1 MAVITFDDLDAAG
14 GSDQTDETGGAAA
27 PDTSQAPAP
36 AESEAGTPPAP
47 AKPAVVPAGLRNNNP
62 GNIRA
67 DKTKWQGQTGANKG
81 FATFGTP
88 EDGIRAA
95 AINLQAKGEKH
106 GLTTVAGI
114 IGDPKNGWAPPNEN
128 DTPAYVAQVAAEL
141 GVKPDDPLDLSDPNL
156 VNQFLGAIFTRENG
170 KNPYT
175 PQQMAT
181 GVKLA
186 TGKAPTAGAPAA
198 SGGPITFDDLD
209 VPKSGPITFDDLDPP
224 KPTFWQGV
232 ENWLT
237 TNLKSGKGPG
247 GSVASRGIA
256 NVAQGETGELTPFAA
271 DKSTAGAFVQGF
283 AEGGAPMG
291 EMGPAAIDWMQQHGW
306 SPTDKNL
313 NLINATTGYLMNAAG
328 YTGGEL
334 LNAMSKVFSGG
345 LSGFHQGLTNVL
357 TGAGMDPQS
366 ASDFAREVTGYFEIE
381 GSRGGGHPELVP
393 RVEVPDWAKPTPPP
407 KPKAQERPNQPRT
420 PPPQR
425 PDETDEQYQERLKT
439 TFWPN
444 PPDSGLGKIGL
455 ARPGEPPPPSSVLP
469 TPILKPAPKVPG
481 PPRPEP
487 DVTAAPSGE
496 GGIPRRVI
504 ADDVAVTS
512 TGREVPVQYAV
523 VEASHLVPSQTL
535 DGVTNKDFPAELQPR
550 DRSRAVSQQ
559 QVATI
564 AQNLNPRLLDKSP
577 TASDGAPI
585 ISATGVVESGNGRTL
600 AIQRAYADG
609 SEASEGY
616 RQYLKDQG
624 YPVDGMT
631 APVLVRVR
639 NVEMTPEERGTF
651 VREANK
657 SGVSGYSVTEQAM
670 ADANAL
676 DDAALD
682 LYTGGD
688 VQLVANRPF
697 VREFISRAVTPAE
710 YGELVGAD
718 GSLSKKGIA
727 RVQTALLAK
736 AYGDPALVEKVA
748 ESPDS
753 DIKAIGGALLDI
765 APEWARLRAAVR
777 RGSVPAEMDQTANLI
792 AAANLVERARQEG
805 VKLKDLTSQV
815 DAFTGKAIDPL
826 TESWL
831 RLMFRDTDDW
841 KRPTGRKSLADA
853 VRLFAEEAKKAVGG
867 ENLLGLPPTSPA
879 DILALAKKRQELGGQ
894 PDNTAG
900 LSGNG
905 EGFRSPGGQGAGP
918 EVPGNASPGGWQ
930 TAETGGTAGAAP
942 GPGPVESFPRD
953 QTFKFT
959 RGLKAAMSNI
969 TTDVRA
975 YAARLGVPLAYEP
988 VNGARVGAS
997 FVMERGRQTGNE
1009 SMVIVHSNGGI
1020 EAHTSEQPEAVTFGP
1035 TTIAMWEDPQTRIV
1049 SLHNHPSGAG
1059 PSEPD
1064 VVALN
1069 YPGHL
1074 GMVVIGQ
1081 NGDFHV
1087 ATLARP
1093 MKNVGTKFS
1102 QPVGRLEFQLAAYNA
1117 GKAADKYGYPIFE
1130 RGEMHPDEGRE
1141 LRAYIRNAALD
1152 RAGLIDYTTNYEV
1165 PARHRG
1171 WVEQAIEEAA
1181 SGIRESLKD
1190 SKRFELAPRRPSGVY
1205 RPPGSVSFDG
1215 TIKEIFA
1222 GNRRAEA
1229 SPGNGVRPE
1238 NGPGRTP
1245 PKAYR
1250 KPTQIKLLEG
1260 RDSLREEEEKITE
1273 PGAVD
1278 AHGRALPQYVFPGME
1293 KATETEALIHKNA
1306 DAATRERIEA
1316 DLQRRSDETATRMK
1330 AEEHTRTI
1338 ARRQAEQYVR
1348 PKSEKSREPDMFG
1361 PPPTKQK
1368 SLFQLQ
1374 AAEKPFFS
1382 ALTRAVETSKTAKAT
1397 GAQWLA
1403 TLRNTPGI
1411 KSEEMEWSHIE
1422 DFLRGQTK
1430 PITRDELLAHARE
1443 HEVHIQEHVGGE
1455 PWPPEKI
1462 AEFQRRY
1469 EDIVNLRDRGGQMS
1483 HHEAERRLKALN
1495 DEFGPHEYE
1504 GLPSYGKIT
1513 TPTRFGNWRLA
1524 GGKNYRELRMTLP
1537 HKAQDLDGE
1546 LKNLGY
1552 EVLWNDDGTFA
1563 DGVKRLSDGAEMD
1576 WTELPEGRAREISRR
1591 IIQGMP
1597 EMAETGTF
1605 RTSHWNEPNIL
1616 AHVRFD
1622 ERTGPNGERILHTAE
1637 IQSDWHQ
1644 RGRREGY
1651 AGDPARIRG
1660 LQAEADEAAKE
1671 YAEAEAANDAA
1682 LAAADAHMDRPHPSM
1697 NLPLPEL
1704 RRQTEENQRKSAEI
1718 SARMTETIERLT
1730 KARNRD
1736 FDAKRAL
1743 REAQTTGLPNAPFK
1757 TAWHEL
1763 AFKRLLRY
1771 AAEHG
1776 YDRLSWDNGDV
1787 NAERYDLS
1795 KHIDR
1800 VTLQDNT
1807 SGGIGEAKLE
1817 GPFEWGLLSAY
1828 DKNGKKVI
1836 DDRHV
1841 RSPEEIADHIG
1852 KEAAEKLLN
1861 AKPTRQRSAG
1871 LGVRERRLD
1880 NADLKVGGKGMRE
1893 FYDKIIPQFANKYVK
1908 KWGSKVEDTHIETV
1922 DRELGGYMGPTA
1934 TLNEV
1939 REMRKALH
1947 DRGETVQIH
1956 QQLEDVKNQMEVGGS
1971 FEQAMSDHGSPHLAR
1986 LFGGEM
1992 AHKTENVPVH
2002 SVRITPEMRESLMR
2016 GQPLFER
2023 GRKGAEEAG
2032 TGLRRPV
2039 LLDDVVAE
2047 LPHNPSL
2054 REREVIAQVG
2064 KIANRIVP
2072 KAEVIPARRIMPADS
2087 VASERARGQSIT
2099 GATTQGTRKV
2109 IAWSLASKD
2118 PVHTLRHE
2126 AIHWLRHSG
2135 FITASE
2141 WSKLVDAAR
2150 KGDWIGK
2157 YNIASR
2163 YRDLHADGQIEEAI
2177 AEHFAAWRKAPGI
2190 VPVLLRPIFEKLARL
2205 LDKVRDH
2212 LQTAFGGDVTARNI
2226 FSRIESGEI
2235 GNRDRTPRI
2244 PHLGVDLP
2252 PAKSGPQPFGR
2263 RTQFQFNPDNLP
2275 EKLQDPARS
2284 AQEIVRN
2291 FRMLLAPM
2299 AEGGDAARAVV
2310 KDWANRI
2317 RLAHWHG
2324 QQMDKRLKDRFTP
2337 EQRKR
2342 MWEAADEESVARQQ
2356 GRNDMEGIG
2365 LNRLTAEERD
2375 EVLAQQRDAEMTWE
2389 AAKAVGLV
2397 RVENEGLPSYV
2408 PRMFV
2413 DMAEG
2418 GAKPLR
2424 GNEARSIPGY
2434 GRQVRTS
2441 TPNLKQRKYLTTEES
2456 EAAASAKFD
2465 TEAKVVRDIRTLP
2478 LATMKLREAVAGR
2491 ALINAIKEAG
2501 RQVGEETVVE
2511 GAPPFDPEHRWFTID
2526 GNPAFTTWR
2535 PRFTKDPDTGR
2546 YTAMKDES
2554 GNTVFERVPVHVRDD
2569 WEGPLRSVLASPDG
2583 AAYQAFMTL
2592 KGKAM
2597 NNVMFSPFVQLHL
2610 LTELGRALPA
2620 DPKGL
2625 LTFKG
2630 ANLKILAEG
2639 NLIKN
2644 DPEVMTRAILAGL
2657 VPIGRHFEMQD
2668 ITGVAASEQIRPGRS
2683 WTAQILGAVPGL
2695 FDPKAGE
2702 KVYRSVDA
2710 MGDFLHNTLLWDR
2723 VADLQAG
2730 LFKTFSDN
2738 MVAKGY
2744 DQQTADR
2751 MAAHWA
2757 NRYAGTLPREAM
2769 SQLSRKI
2776 ANVVLFSRTYTLG
2789 NLAVV
2794 KDMINGLPRD
2804 LQAQILRDAGAETL
2818 SKVTSL
2824 ARRKTIAIVAIDV
2837 AMMYA
2842 ANSLLTNG
2850 IAYLTARSNGD
2861 QIWQDY
2867 VDRLK
2872 SLSAGIKAHPLR
2884 LLNPFIPLDLI
2895 SATATNEIDPETGM
2909 PLRRVLIGYDKQGTA
2924 IYARNPLGKFA
2935 EEYANWTEAP
2945 LATLKSKLSPF
2956 ARPTLD
2962 MVSNNAGIGDK
2973 KLWQPSDSPE
2983 VVMGKIIGHYIEA
2996 FLPMDQIESGYNI
3009 LMGQARSTDAAK
3021 LALRTVGV
3029 TVRRGYPG
3037 GPAAG
3042 FAHDIRSQ
3050 HEQAIQAALPDIHR
3064 QYDSGDKNGAARALA
3079 KLGMTARERVY
3090 LLRSWATPA
3099 SRARAP
3105 RYATPDQRNQLRTL
3119 QKGQQ

>member
-1 MAVITFDDLDAAG
+1 
-14 GSDQTDETGGAAA
+14 
-27 PDTSQAPAP
+27 
-36 AESEAGTPPAP
+36 
-47 AKPAVVPAGLRNNNP
+47 
-62 GNIRA
+62 
-67 DKTKWQGQTGANKG
+67 
-81 FATFGTP
+81 
-88 EDGIRAA
+88 
-95 AINLQAKGEKH
+95 
-106 GLTTVAGI
+106 
-114 IGDPKNGWAPPNEN
+114 
-128 DTPAYVAQVAAEL
+128 
-141 GVKPDDPLDLSDPNL
+141 
-156 VNQFLGAIFTRENG
+156 
-170 KNPYT
+170 
-175 PQQMAT
+175 
-181 GVKLA
+181 
-186 TGKAPTAGAPAA
+186 
-198 SGGPITFDDLD
+198 
-209 VPKSGPITFDDLDPP
+209 
-224 KPTFWQGV
+224 
-232 ENWLT
+232 
-237 TNLKSGKGPG
+237 
-247 GSVASRGIA
+247 
-256 NVAQGETGELTPFAA
+256 
-271 DKSTAGAFVQGF
+271 
-283 AEGGAPMG
+283 
-291 EMGPAAIDWMQQHGW
+291 
-306 SPTDKNL
+306 
-313 NLINATTGYLMNAAG
+313 
-328 YTGGEL
+328 
-334 LNAMSKVFSGG
+334 
-345 LSGFHQGLTNVL
+345 
-357 TGAGMDPQS
+357 
-366 ASDFAREVTGYFEIE
+366 
-381 GSRGGGHPELVP
+381 
-393 RVEVPDWAKPTPPP
+393 
-407 KPKAQERPNQPRT
+407 
-420 PPPQR
+420 
-425 PDETDEQYQERLKT
+425 
-439 TFWPN
+439 
-444 PPDSGLGKIGL
+444 
-455 ARPGEPPPPSSVLP
+455 
-469 TPILKPAPKVPG
+469 
-481 PPRPEP
+481 
-487 DVTAAPSGE
+487 
-496 GGIPRRVI
+496 
-504 ADDVAVTS
+504 
-512 TGREVPVQYAV
+512 
-523 VEASHLVPSQTL
+523 
-535 DGVTNKDFPAELQPR
+535 
-550 DRSRAVSQQ
+550 
-559 QVATI
+559 
-564 AQNLNPRLLDKSP
+564 
-577 TASDGAPI
+577 
-585 ISATGVVESGNGRTL
+585 
-600 AIQRAYADG
+600 
-609 SEASEGY
+609 
-616 RQYLKDQG
+616 
-624 YPVDGMT
+624 
-631 APVLVRVR
+631 
-639 NVEMTPEERGTF
+639 
-651 VREANK
+651 
-657 SGVSGYSVTEQAM
+657 
-670 ADANAL
+670 
-676 DDAALD
+676 
-682 LYTGGD
+682 
-688 VQLVANRPF
+688 
-697 VREFISRAVTPAE
+697 
-710 YGELVGAD
+710 
-718 GSLSKKGIA
+718 
-727 RVQTALLAK
+727 
-736 AYGDPALVEKVA
+736 
-748 ESPDS
+748 
-753 DIKAIGGALLDI
+753 
-765 APEWARLRAAVR
+765 
-777 RGSVPAEMDQTANLI
+777 
-792 AAANLVERARQEG
+792 
-805 VKLKDLTSQV
+805 
-815 DAFTGKAIDPL
+815 
-826 TESWL
+826 
-831 RLMFRDTDDW
+831 
-841 KRPTGRKSLADA
+841 
-853 VRLFAEEAKKAVGG
+853 
-867 ENLLGLPPTSPA
+867 
-879 DILALAKKRQELGGQ
+879 
-894 PDNTAG
+894 
-900 LSGNG
+900 
-905 EGFRSPGGQGAGP
+905 
-918 EVPGNASPGGWQ
+918 
-930 TAETGGTAGAAP
+930 
-942 GPGPVESFPRD
+942 
-953 QTFKFT
+953 
-959 RGLKAAMSNI
+959 MSNI

-1049 SLHNHPSGAG
+1049 SLHNHPSGSG

-1093 MKNVGTKFS
+1093 LKNVGTKFS

-1205 RPPGSVSFDG
+1205 RPAGSVSFDG
-1215 TIKEIFA
+1215 TIKDIFA
-1222 GNRRAEA
+1222 RNRSAERPSGNE
-1229 SPGNGVRPE
+1229 VRPE

-1430 PITRDELLAHARE
+1430 PITRDELLAHVSG
-1443 HEVHIQEHVGGE
+1443 HEVQIHESIGGE
-1455 PWPPEKI
+1455 PWSPEKT
-1462 AEFQRRY
+1462 AEYQRRY
-1469 EDIVNLRDRGGQMS
+1469 DEIVNLRDRGGQMS
-1483 HHEAERRLKALN
+1483 HHEAENRLKALN
-1495 DEFGPHEYE
+1495 KEFGPHEYE
-1504 GLPSYGKIT
+1504 GLPSEGKIK
-1513 TPTRFGNWRLA
+1513 TPTKFGGWRLK
-1524 GGKNYRELRMTLP
+1524 GGENYREIKLTLP
-1537 HKAQDLDGE
+1537 SRGGE
-1546 LKNLGY
+1546 LKRIPM
-1552 EVLWNDDGTFA
+1552 DDGA
-1563 DGVKRLSDGAEMD
+1563 GGVVNRVGS
-1576 WTELPEGRAREISRR
+1576 TEDFN
-1591 IIQGMP
+1591 
-1597 EMAETGTF
+1597 TGHF
-1605 RTSHWNEPNIL
+1605 EEPNVVG
-1616 AHVRFD
+1616 HGRVDDRV
-1622 ERTGPNGERILHTAE
+1622 GPNGEKVLHTAE

-1644 RGRREGY
+1644 RGRKQGY
-1651 AGDPARIRG
+1651 SGIVHKERFKAAEKAYDDMRPEVTEMVKRHDNFGFDDVATARAAIGGDPYSWDYDTVADRDLAERWSRARQE
-1660 LQAEADEAAKE
+1660 LKAA
-1671 YAEAEAANDAA
+1671 
-1682 LAAADAHMDRPHPSM
+1682 
-1697 NLPLPEL
+1697 
-1704 RRQTEENQRKSAEI
+1704 
-1718 SARMTETIERLT
+1718 
-1730 KARNRD
+1730 
-1736 FDAKRAL
+1736 
-1743 REAQTTGLPNAPFK
+1743 REAKNGVPDAPFK
-1757 TAWHEL
+1757 NSWHEL
-1763 AFKRLLRY
+1763 VFKRLLRY
-1771 AAEHG
+1771 AAENG
-1776 YDRLSWDNGDV
+1776 YDRLSWDTGDT
-1787 NAERYDLS
+1787 NADRYDLS
-1795 KHIDR
+1795 KHVDR
-1800 VTLQDNT
+1800 LDVVKEDDGKYTVRVYKHGDE
-1807 SGGIGEAKLE
+1807 IGNDTRTEADL
-1817 GPFEWGLLSAY
+1817 ADY
-1828 DKNGKKVI
+1828 VGK
-1836 DDRHV
+1836 DL
-1841 RSPEEIADHIG
+1841 
-1852 KEAAEKLLN
+1852 AEKIIKD
-1861 AKPTRQRSAG
+1861 AKEYEAQPKPDTKYFGKNYGG
-1871 LGVRERRLD
+1871 L
-1880 NADLKVGGKGMRE
+1880 DLKVGGKGMRE

-1908 KWGSKVEDTHIETV
+1908 KWGAKVEETTV
-1922 DRELGGYMGPTA
+1922 SGPG
-1934 TLNEV
+1934 N
-1939 REMRKALH
+1939 ALSFYEGP
-1947 DRGETVQIH
+1947 DVSKEAVAYKMSGRSWEALPSG
-1956 QQLEDVKNQMEVGGS
+1956 VKNQIRSLYYAIEDGRPFKEAANEHLSEAAAEYLGGRMR
-1971 FEQAMSDHGSPHLAR
+1971 EGPRQG
-1986 LFGGEM
+1986 
-1992 AHKTENVPVH
+1992 TPVH
-2002 SVRITPEMRESLMR
+2002 SIPITESMRESVMR

-2023 GRKGAEEAG
+2023 ARERPEEAG
-2032 TGLRRPV
+2032 GGLKRP
-2039 LLDDVVAE
+2039 LLIDDVIAQ
-2047 LPHNPSL
+2047 LPDKPSA
-2054 REREVIAQVG
+2054 RESAVIAQVT

-2072 KAEVIPARRIMPADS
+2072 KAEVIVAKSISPATKGFAKEIG
-2087 VASERARGQSIT
+2087 ENSIT
-2099 GATTQGTRKV
+2099 GFTALGARRV
-2109 IAWSLASKD
+2109 IAWSLRSPDAA
-2118 PVHTLRHE
+2118 HTLRHE
-2126 AIHWLRHSG
+2126 AIHWLRHNGFLSSG
-2135 FITASE
+2135 E
-2141 WSKLVDAAR
+2141 WAKLEAAAR

-2157 YNIASR
+2157 HNIAAR
-2163 YRDLHADGQIEEAI
+2163 YAHMDADGQIEEAI
-2177 AEHFAAWRKAPGI
+2177 ADHFAAWRKAPSI
-2190 VPVLLRPIFEKLARL
+2190 VPALVRPIFERLAKL
-2205 LDKVRDH
+2205 LDTVRDY
-2212 LQTAFGGDVTARNI
+2212 LRKTFGGDVTARNI
-2226 FSRIESGEI
+2226 FDRIESGEI
-2235 GNRDRTPRI
+2235 GNRGVRGFVAAASKSEPR
-2244 PHLGVDLP
+2244 
-2252 PAKSGPQPFGR
+2252 PFGR
-2263 RTQFQFNPDNLP
+2263 ATRLQLNPDNLP

-2342 MWEAADEESVARQQ
+2342 MWEAADEESVERQLARQR
-2356 GRNDMEGIG
+2356 GRNDFEGERLEPYG
-2365 LNRLTAEERD
+2365 LARLTAEERD

-2491 ALINAIKEAG
+2491 ALINSIKEAG

-2511 GAPPFDPEHRWFTID
+2511 GAPPVDAEHRWFTID

-2535 PRFTKDPDTGR
+2535 PRFTRDPDTGR
-2546 YTAMKDES
+2546 LSAMKNED
-2554 GNTVFERVPVHVRDD
+2554 GTTVFERVPIYVRDD
-2569 WEGPLRSVLASPDG
+2569 FEGPLRSVLASPDG